1 MRLTRCGVDILV
13 VFAALLF
20 TQLPTT
26 TVVNA
31 DSDEEQTARDWLEQ
45 YYRVAEDRYFSWVSA
60 SWDFNVNIT
69 AENNRRLVS
78 TAAHRPP
85 VTQRVNIKH

>member
-1 MRLTRCGVDILV
+1 MRLTRCGVDVLV
-13 VFAALLF
+13 VLAALLV
-20 TQLPTT
+20 TQLRRS

-60 SWDFNVNIT
+60 SWNFNVNIT
-69 AENNRRLVS
+69 DENNQRLVS
-78 TAAHRPP
+78 TSPDHRSLSA
-85 VTQRVNIKH
+85 